1 MASQGR
7 GFATLAGLASL
18 RLRRFELECQR
29 KGSVEMAKWNEIG
42 DTLCPIARATAV
54 VGDRWTI
61 PIIRE
66 LFVGSARF
74 DEIQA
79 QTGATAQMLATQLQR
94 LEAEGM
100 IERRV
105 YSRRPLRHEYVLT
118 RMGREFYPVIFAL
131 RAWGETWCKGKDEP
145 LAVRMTHRKCGAEV
159 GLDGMCP
166 KCRRFVARSDMDA
179 QPNPEWAEER
189 RQRQE
194 DYKAQG

>member
-1 MASQGR
+1 
-7 GFATLAGLASL
+7 
-18 RLRRFELECQR
+18 
-29 KGSVEMAKWNEIG
+29 
-42 DTLCPIARATAV
+42 
-54 VGDRWTI
+54 
-61 PIIRE
+61 
-66 LFVGSARF
+66 VGSARF

-79 QTGATAQMLATQLQR
+79 QTGSTAQMLASRLKR
-94 LEAEGM
+94 LEAEGL

-105 YSRRPLRHEYVLT
+105 YSRRPLRHQYVLS
-118 RMGREFYPVIFAL
+118 RKGREFYPVIFAL

-166 KCRRFVARSDMDA
+166 KCRKIVARSDMDA
-179 QPNPEWAEER
+179 QSNPEWAEER

>member
-1 MASQGR
+1 MSFR
-7 GFATLAGLASL
+7 RRASL
-18 RLRRFELECQR
+18 LPPCSRTCACDESSWG
-29 KGSVEMAKWNEIG
+29 GSEGLQIDMAKWNEIA
-42 DTLCPIARATAV
+42 DTLCPIARATAI
-54 VGDRWTI
+54 VGDRWTV

-79 QTGATAQMLATQLQR
+79 QTGSTAQMLASRLKR
-94 LEAEGM
+94 LESEGM

-131 RAWGETWCKGKDEP
+131 RAWGETWCKGKNEP
-145 LAVRMTHRKCGAEV
+145 LAVRMTHRKFGAEV

-166 KCRRFVARSDMDA
+166 KCRRIVARSDMDA
-179 QPNPEWAEER
+179 HPNPEWAEER

-194 DYKAQG
+194 DYRAQG

>member
-1 MASQGR
+1 
-7 GFATLAGLASL
+7 
-18 RLRRFELECQR
+18 
-29 KGSVEMAKWNEIG
+29 MAKWNEIG

-79 QTGATAQMLATQLQR
+79 QTGSTAQMLASRLKR
-94 LEAEGM
+94 LETEGL

-118 RMGREFYPVIFAL
+118 RKGREFYPVVFAL
-131 RAWGETWCKGKDEP
+131 RAWGETWCKGEDEP
-145 LAVRMTHRKCGAEV
+145 LAVRMIHRKCGAEV

-166 KCRRFVARSDMDA
+166 KCRKIVTRADMDA
-179 QPNPEWAEER
+179 QQNPEWAEER

-194 DYKAQG
+194 DYKSQG

>member
-1 MASQGR
+1 M
-7 GFATLAGLASL
+7 
-18 RLRRFELECQR
+18 
-29 KGSVEMAKWNEIG
+29 
-42 DTLCPIARATAV
+42 CPIARATAI

-66 LFVGSARF
+66 LFTGSARF

-79 QTGATAQMLATQLQR
+79 QTGSTAQMLASRLKR
-94 LEAEGM
+94 LESEGM

-166 KCRRFVARSDMDA
+166 KCRRTVARSDMDA
-179 QPNPEWAEER
+179 QPNAEWAEER

-194 DYKAQG
+194 DYRAQG